1 MISGL
6 PKSELYSWSVKH
18 KRSINKEKPIV
29 GYKND
34 KRRVGDKEI
43 YVNGYYIT
51 KWENWSTV
59 DNNRRRLR

>member
-34 KRRVGDKEI
+34 KRRVGDKQI

-51 KWENWSTV
+51 K
-59 DNNRRRLR
+59 